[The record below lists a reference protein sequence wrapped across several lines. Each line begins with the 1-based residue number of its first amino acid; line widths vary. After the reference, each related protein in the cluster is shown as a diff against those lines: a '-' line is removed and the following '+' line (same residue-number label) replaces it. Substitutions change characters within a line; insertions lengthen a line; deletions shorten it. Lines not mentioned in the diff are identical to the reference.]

1 MHTHINMHTHVYICI
16 NHIHN
21 HNMRLKQER
30 YGNATLFHVE
40 TARSKAPGCSCE
52 TEEKRRGRSLGGAQ
66 RSTTASHRRL
76 CRLEPLCAAE
86 SDGREISR
94 SIPTP
99 RVLRQ
104 RLQGELE
111 CCCWIAGGS
120 PVICLRSASR
130 FPSLRCCV
138 MTGWWGRRA
147 LCWHA
152 AFPRSA
158 VLVQGWGGGD
168 EVVV

>member
-99 RVLRQ
+99 RVSIKAETARRVGVLLLNCGWIPCHLSQ
-104 RLQGELE
+104 VSLQV
-111 CCCWIAGGS
+111 S
-120 PVICLRSASR
+120 
-130 FPSLRCCV
+130 
-138 MTGWWGRRA
+138 
-147 LCWHA
+147 
-152 AFPRSA
+152 
-158 VLVQGWGGGD
+158 
-168 EVVV
+168 